1 VFNSDTLQ
9 QGQIMEFAIKAENIS
24 SNDMDS
30 LLVKY
35 TITNETNETIIVY
48 DRLEPLK
55 SNETQLLDFNYN
67 TKALQ
72 GDQQFNFEINP
83 EGDQPEKF
91 LFNNFGVTDFYV
103 RTDIKEPVLDVSF
116 DGIHIINGD
125 IVAANP
131 FILINVRDENE
142 FLLLDDPEKIMI
154 SLIDPNGNEVE
165 YNIASPELS
174 FEAATDLNNNQAK
187 ISLEPLLS
195 QDGDYTLVVQA
206 ADASGNISG
215 DNAYEVTFRVILRE
229 SVSNVLNYPNPFSS
243 QTQFIFTLTGS
254 EVPDD
259 ISISILTVSGKVVK
273 EISREELGPLRIG
286 LNRTDYKWNGTD
298 DFGEKLANG
307 VYLYKVNLPADKERY
322 ENQYADRFFTKGFG
336 KLVIMR

>member
-1 VFNSDTLQ
+1 
-9 QGQIMEFAIKAENIS
+9 
-24 SNDMDS
+24 
-30 LLVKY
+30 
-35 TITNETNETIIVY
+35 
-48 DRLEPLK
+48 
-55 SNETQLLDFNYN
+55 
-67 TKALQ
+67 
-72 GDQQFNFEINP
+72 
-83 EGDQPEKF
+83 
-91 LFNNFGVTDFYV
+91 
-103 RTDIKEPVLDVSF
+103 
-116 DGIHIINGD
+116 
-125 IVAANP
+125 
-131 FILINVRDENE
+131 
-142 FLLLDDPEKIMI
+142 IMI

-307 VYLYKVNLPADKERY
+307 VYLYKVNLPADMERY

>member
-1 VFNSDTLQ
+1 
-9 QGQIMEFAIKAENIS
+9 
-24 SNDMDS
+24 MDS

-91 LFNNFGVTDFYV
+91 VFNNFGVTDFYV
-103 RTDIKEPVLDVSF
+103 RTDRKEPVLDVSF
-116 DGIHIINGD
+116 DGVHIINGD

-131 FILINVRDENE
+131 FILIDVRDENE
-142 FLLLDDPEKIMI
+142 FLLLDDPEKIMV

-298 DFGEKLANG
+298 DYGEKLANG
-307 VYLYKVNLPADKERY
+307 VYLYKVNLPADMERY